1 MRADAAKN
9 REHILAVAHEALRES
24 GDASLIGIARRA
36 GVGPG
41 TLYRHFPT
49 REALLAAVYQDDVD
63 RLVRSVSKILAE
75 HAPLDAFRA
84 WFRAL
89 ADLVQLKRGLGDALQ
104 SPALQEVTS
113 RTRASVVS
121 AVGEL
126 IAACAADGSMR
137 EGLDPEDVL
146 LMMSFMT
153 RVESTPAAVA
163 QADRAMELAISGLAG
178 AG

>member
-9 REHILAVAHEALRES
+9 REHILAVAREALREA

-49 REALLAAVYQDDVD
+49 REALIAAVYSGDVE
-63 RLVRSVSKILAE
+63 RLVGSVPQVLAE
-75 HAPLDAFRA
+75 HAPLDAFRV
-84 WFRAL
+84 WFRTL
-89 ADLVQLKRGLGDALQ
+89 ADFVQLKRGLGETLQ
-104 SPALQEVTS
+104 TPVLQEVIST
-113 RTRASVVS
+113 TYAPVVS
-121 AVGEL
+121 AVGQL
-126 IAACAADGSMR
+126 LAACAADGSMR

-153 RVESTPAAVA
+153 RLDLTPAAA
-163 QADRAMELAISGLAG
+163 ARADRAMELAIYGLLRH
-178 AG
+178 